1 MSSEAEE
8 LLKELIAKMD
18 GAGYVSCTNTQS
30 IAFRELNES
39 GMFLHVSNYI
49 NGDGLVILSTKAVHY
64 FEEKEA
70 EQKRLDEQKLK
81 ERKAEQGKLLH
92 DVLLVVLGAVL
103 AFLFQLLASAIFPK
117 AW

>member
-1 MSSEAEE
+1 MSPEAEE
-8 LLKELIAKMD
+8 LLKELISQMD
-18 GAGYVSCTNTQS
+18 SMGNVSCANTQS
-30 IAFRELNES
+30 VAFHELEES

-49 NGDGLVILSTKAVHY
+49 NGDGLVMLSTKAIHY

-70 EQKRLDEQKLK
+70 EQKRLK
-81 ERKAEQGKLLH
+81 EKRLSEEKAKQSKLLH

-117 AW
+117 V